1 MGLTAG
7 RLSRPGH
14 PVTKPSLAICDKLPF
29 ISLHRASGLVIMLR
43 MIPMDDLPDLA
54 PQWES
59 SLPESGSPGIDEWV
73 KIFAIVDPVR
83 FAEFDEDEGD
93 DIEDSVIDEFNTA
106 VRPYK
111 LGSISLDF
119 PNSTHGDGCLVSF
132 YVLPRGKSVL
142 ISHATWGEGSLPV
155 IYSGTDY
162 DELYQMARDLL
173 FDDRDYG
180 EMVYSDASEEELNEA
195 DTIYDRNP
203 HLRSLWKQAIQER
216 KAR

>member
-1 MGLTAG
+1 
-7 RLSRPGH
+7 
-14 PVTKPSLAICDKLPF
+14 
-29 ISLHRASGLVIMLR
+29 MLR
-43 MIPMDDLPDLA
+43 MTPMDDLPDLA

-59 SLPESGSPGIDEWV
+59 ALPESGIPGIDEWV

-93 DIEDSVIDEFNTA
+93 DIEESVIGEFESA
-106 VRPYK
+106 VQRYK
-111 LGSISLDF
+111 LGCISLDF
-119 PNSTHGDGCLVSF
+119 PNSTHGDGCLVNF

-142 ISHATWGEGSLPV
+142 ISLATWGEGSLPV

-162 DELYQMARDLL
+162 DKLHQMARDLR

-180 EMVYSDASEEELNEA
+180 EMVDADASEEELKEA

-203 HLRSLWKQAIQER
+203 QLRSLWKQAIQER